1 MRVPRAVVMVVPI
14 IAACTFLS
22 CGTPPDKE
30 IQQAQGAI
38 DAARVVDADRYA
50 TEEFTAAQD
59 SLKRANDA
67 VAQRDYRL
75 ALSNA
80 LDSRERAQN
89 AAKQAADAK
98 AAARVDADRALAAA
112 STALTNATAALKS
125 AEASRS
131 AAKVLS
137 ASRLKIGDAER
148 LLQEARTAFQRNDY
162 PAVLSAAAAATSA
175 LTAATSDLT
184 TANSA
189 ASRPKR

>member
-1 MRVPRAVVMVVPI
+1 MSLSRAVLNLIVAALVAGT
-14 IAACTFLS
+14 IA

-50 TEEFTAAQD
+50 TEEFTAAQEA
-59 SLKRANDA
+59 LKRANDA

-112 STALTNATAALKS
+112 STALTNARAALKS

-131 AAKVLS
+131 AVKVLS
-137 ASRLKIGDAER
+137 AARLKIGDAER
-148 LLQEARTAFQRNDY
+148 RLQEARTAFQRNDY
-162 PAVLSAAAAATSA
+162 PEVLSAASAATSA

-184 TANSA
+184 TATSA